1 MLRGRVVGPS
11 IKGEKMSHDDPKK
24 LTAFEKYVLVDKGT
38 ERPNTGLY
46 THFKQ
51 EGTYHCKQCGATLY
65 RSADKFDSGCGWPSF
80 DQEIAGAVTRVPDA
94 DGRRTEIICTACKGH
109 LGHVF
114 HGEKY
119 TPKDTRHCVN
129 SVSVRFVPKESH
141 EYRQAV
147 FASGCFWGTE
157 YFLARVPGVIK
168 TLVGYSGGQTQ
179 NPTYEAVCS
188 GNTGHVECV
197 QVTYD
202 PKVVNYESLAKIFF
216 ETHDFTQTDGQ
227 GPDRGSQYLSVLF
240 FGDDQ
245 EKQVA
250 EELLKDLK
258 RKGFEVATKLRPAER
273 VWAGEEYHRD
283 YYERRGEVPYCHRYK
298 KIF

>member
-1 MLRGRVVGPS
+1 MG
-11 IKGEKMSHDDPKK
+11 KEDQKQ

-51 EGTYHCKQCGATLY
+51 EGAYHCKQCGTALY
-65 RSADKFDSGCGWPSF
+65 RSSDKFDSGCGWPSF
-80 DQEIAGAVTRVPDA
+80 DDEIPGAVTRVPDA

-114 HGEKY
+114 HGENY
-119 TPKDTRHCVN
+119 TPKNTRHCVN
-129 SVSVRFVPKESH
+129 SVSVRFVPKESPDF
-141 EYRQAV
+141 RQAV

-188 GNTGHVECV
+188 GTTGHVECV

-202 PKVVNYESLAKIFF
+202 PKVVSYETLAKIFF
-216 ETHDFTQTDGQ
+216 ETHDFTQMDGQ

-240 FGDDQ
+240 YADEQ
-245 EKQVA
+245 EKRVA
-250 EELLKDLK
+250 EGLLTNL
-258 RKGFEVATKLRPAER
+258 RSKGFEVATKLHQAATFWP
-273 VWAGEEYHRD
+273 GEAYHRD

>member
-1 MLRGRVVGPS
+1 MGQG
-11 IKGEKMSHDDPKK
+11 DTKK
-24 LTAFEKYVLVDKGT
+24 LTEFEKYVLIDKGT

-51 EGTYHCKQCGATLY
+51 EGTYHCKQCDTALY
-65 RSADKFDSGCGWPSF
+65 KSSDKFDSGCGWPSF
-80 DQEIAGAVTRVPDA
+80 DQEITGAITRVPDV

-114 HGEKY
+114 QGENY
-119 TPKDTRHCVN
+119 TPKNTRHCVN
-129 SVSVRFVPKESH
+129 SVSVKFVPKELSH
-141 EYRQAV
+141 SRQAV

-168 TLVGYSGGQTQ
+168 TMVGYSGGHTQ
-179 NPTYEAVCS
+179 NPSYEAVCS
-188 GNTGHVECV
+188 GKTGHVECV

-202 PKVVNYESLAKIFF
+202 PKVVDFKTLAKIFF
-216 ETHDFTQTDGQ
+216 ETHDFTQMDGQ

-240 FGDDQ
+240 YGNDE
-245 EKQVA
+245 EKRSAGELIA
-250 EELLKDLK
+250 ELKS
-258 RKGFEVATKLRPAER
+258 KGFEVATKLLAAESF
-273 VWAGEEYHRD
+273 WPGEEYHRN
-283 YYERRGEVPYCHRYK
+283 YYERRGEVPYCHRYT

>member
-1 MLRGRVVGPS
+1 
-11 IKGEKMSHDDPKK
+11 MSQGGSKK
-24 LTAFEKYVLVDKGT
+24 LTEFEKYVLIDKGT

-51 EGTYHCKQCGATLY
+51 EGTYHCKQCGTPLY
-65 RSADKFDSGCGWPSF
+65 QSHDKFDSGCGWPSF
-80 DQEIAGAVTRVPDA
+80 DQEIPGAVTRTPDA
-94 DGRRTEIICTACKGH
+94 DGRRTEIICSACKGH

-114 HGEKY
+114 QGEQY
-119 TPKDTRHCVN
+119 TAKNTRHCVN
-129 SVSVRFVPKESH
+129 SVSVRFAPKESTD
-141 EYRQAV
+141 YRHAV

-188 GNTGHVECV
+188 GKTGHVECV

-202 PKVVNYESLAKIFF
+202 PKVVDFQTLAKMFF
-216 ETHDFTQTDGQ
+216 ETHDFTQADGQ

-240 FGDDQ
+240 YGSEQ
-245 EKQVA
+245 EKKVA
-250 EELLKDLK
+250 EELLQALK
-258 RKGFEVATKLRPAER
+258 SKGFEVATKLRASETFWP
-273 VWAGEEYHRD
+273 GEDYHRD
-283 YYERRGEVPYCHRYK
+283 YYERRGEVPYCHRYR